1 MSGSENMNITIIAIG
16 KIKEAYLKDGIAEYK
31 KRILKHCNLEII
43 ELEDEKAPENLS
55 LAQEEEVKQKEGK
68 KILKYINNRGGY
80 IISLAIQGK
89 QFTSDEFSAHLKKL
103 RFNGKESIIFII
115 GGSLGLS
122 DEVLKLSN
130 EEISFSKMTFPHQL
144 MRLIL
149 LEQISR
155 LF

>member
-31 KRILKHCNLEII
+31 KRISKHCNIEII
-43 ELEDEKAPENLS
+43 ELEDEKAPENMS
-55 LAQEEEVKQKEGK
+55 LAQEEEVKQKEGN
-68 KILKYINNRGGY
+68 KILKYIKNSDGY

-89 QFTSDEFSAHLKKL
+89 QYTSGEFASHLKKL
-103 RFNGKESIIFII
+103 GLRGKESIIFII

-122 DEVLKLSN
+122 DEVLKISN
-130 EEISFSKMTFPHQL
+130 EHISFSKMTFPHQL

>member
-1 MSGSENMNITIIAIG
+1 MRNLCCNI
-16 KIKEAYLKDGIAEYK
+16 
-31 KRILKHCNLEII
+31 EII
-43 ELEDEKAPENLS
+43 ELEDEKAPENMS
-55 LAQEEEVKQKEGK
+55 LAQEEEVKQKEGN
-68 KILKYINNRGGY
+68 KILKYIKNSDGY

-89 QFTSDEFSAHLKKL
+89 QYTSGEFASHLKKL
-103 RFNGKESIIFII
+103 GLRGKESIIFII

-122 DEVLKLSN
+122 DEVLKISN
-130 EEISFSKMTFPHQL
+130 EHISFSKMTFPHQL

>member
-1 MSGSENMNITIIAIG
+1 MNITIIAIG

-31 KRILKHCNLEII
+31 KRISKHCNIEII
-43 ELEDEKAPENLS
+43 ELEDEKAPENMS
-55 LAQEEEVKQKEGK
+55 LAQEEEVKQKEGN
-68 KILKYINNRGGY
+68 KILKYIKNSDGY

-89 QFTSDEFSAHLKKL
+89 QYTSGEFASHLKKL
-103 RFNGKESIIFII
+103 GLRGKESIIFII

-122 DEVLKLSN
+122 DEVLKISN
-130 EEISFSKMTFPHQL
+130 EHISFSKMTFPHQL